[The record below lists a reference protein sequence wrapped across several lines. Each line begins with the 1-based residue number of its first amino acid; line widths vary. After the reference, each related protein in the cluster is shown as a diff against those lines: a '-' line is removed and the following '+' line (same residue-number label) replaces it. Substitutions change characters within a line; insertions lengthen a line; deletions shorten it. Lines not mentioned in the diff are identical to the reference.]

1 MMTKTAAEI
10 IWVLGLVAWYVIRFP
25 YERKAK
31 RTAVRKSLRDLRE
44 RTILLIGFAGLL
56 FVPAIY
62 VATDF
67 PAAAERPFSPVVAAV
82 GVLSLAAALWV
93 FFRSHAELGR
103 NWSISL
109 EMRSNHRL
117 VQTGVYR
124 FVRHPMYSSFFLLG
138 LSQFLLLPNW
148 VGGGAGLAG
157 AAILYG
163 VRIQREEKMML
174 ENFGDDY
181 RLYMRQTKR
190 LVPWIV

>member
-1 MMTKTAAEI
+1 MTKTAAEI

-25 YERKAK
+25 YERKTK

-67 PAAAERPFSPVVAAV
+67 PAAAERPFSPAVAAL
-82 GVLSLAAALWV
+82 GVLCLAAALWV

-138 LSQFLLLPNW
+138 LAQFLLLPNW
-148 VGGGAGLAG
+148 IGGGAGLVG
-157 AAILYG
+157 SLILY
-163 VRIQREEKMML
+163 VFRFRREETMMI
-174 ENFGDDY
+174 ENFGDEY
-181 RLYMRQTKR
+181 RVYMRQTKR
-190 LVPWIV
+190 LVPWII